1 MELREE
7 LELRKYIQHA
17 IRVVQERQQTQQL
30 QEQRMRTVISGLLEE
45 VFEELSDDET
55 KLRNVISDLINEA
68 KYDKD
73 PEVRKRRSTGKNALA
88 DVLDKIVAELEI
100 GYQSLTTA
108 AAQRKSF
115 RLHFIINLLNILET
129 AIPSGGRK
137 PEDENLFEAFE
148 MEVDSDFLDDN
159 AVETAEI
166 NRQQEEGGNENL
178 GKHIELEDSER
189 TGRNYAID
197 TLDRLE
203 TNLLEAYKDLANP
216 SDRTDFRTELFKQVF
231 LRFQTMTTNMTA
243 DLESSDYEAEVEDI
257 KSEYKEFISG
267 ELTFN
272 DINLP
277 DL

>member
-7 LELRKYIQHA
+7 LELRKYVQRA
-17 IRVVQERQQTQQL
+17 IRVVQERQQTQRS
-30 QEQRMRTVISGLLEE
+30 QEQRMRTVINGLFEE
-45 VFEELSDDET
+45 VFEELNDDEI
-55 KLRNVISDLINEA
+55 KLRTVIHDLINEA
-68 KYDKD
+68 KYDKN

-166 NRQQEEGGNENL
+166 NRQQEEDGNDNE

-203 TNLLEAYKDLANP
+203 TNLLESYKDLANP
-216 SDRTDFRTELFKQVF
+216 SDRSDFRNELFKQVF

-243 DLESSDYEAEVEDI
+243 DLESSEYEAEVEDI

-272 DINLP
+272 KINLS